1 VVAANLLLGNKEK
14 PDYIGVPSVVFTI
27 PELTRVGLLETEARE
42 QGLDVT
48 CKFND
53 MSDWYSVERV
63 GETHAAAK
71 LLVENGSGRIVGAH
85 ILAPEASEL
94 INIFG
99 LAMRSG
105 LRASDLENLVGAY
118 PSHGSDIGY
127 LV

>member
-1 VVAANLLLGNKEK
+1 M
-14 PDYIGVPSVVFTI
+14 PSVVFTI
-27 PELTRVGLLETEARE
+27 PELSRVGLLEAEARDRR
-42 QGLDVT
+42 LDIT

-63 GETHAAAK
+63 GEAHAAAK
-71 LLVENGSGRIVGAH
+71 VLVENGSGRIVGAH
-85 ILAPEASEL
+85 ILGPGASEL
-94 INIFG
+94 INMFG

-105 LRASDLENLVGAY
+105 LRASDLENLISAY

>member
-1 VVAANLLLGNKEK
+1 
-14 PDYIGVPSVVFTI
+14 
-27 PELTRVGLLETEARE
+27 
-42 QGLDVT
+42 
-48 CKFND
+48 

-71 LLVENGSGRIVGAH
+71 VLVEHGSGRIVGAH
-85 ILAPEASEL
+85 ILGSDASEL

-105 LRASDLENLVGAY
+105 LRASDLENLISAY
-118 PSHGSDIGY
+118 PSHASDIGY